1 MLKLDDAFDT
11 ILDWLHNLNIYISES
26 DADDIAQ
33 NFYNYTLGFDL
44 KEMETY
50 IAVLNNW
57 RSTYK
62 RKNV

>member
-50 IAVLNNW
+50 ITVLNNW

-62 RKNV
+62 RKNA